1 MLLCSAATKGTAF
14 MPNVYIVDDD
24 VMAGRLLGQ
33 VLSAAGFA
41 ARSFASA
48 QDFLDAAPWLAPGC
62 LVADVRMP
70 GIDGLE
76 LLRRLTERA
85 MPFPAVMI
93 SGYADIPMAVRAIK
107 IGAVEF
113 VEKPFSEETILG
125 SIARA
130 QDRLARSGEET
141 DAARARLALLTER
154 EREVLEG
161 LVAGLP
167 NKTLAYDLGIS
178 VRTVEGYRA
187 RVMEKMQ
194 ARNLSHLVRLAL
206 VAGIEIAS

>member
-1 MLLCSAATKGTAF
+1 MAF

-24 VMAGRLLGQ
+24 VMAGHLLGQ

-113 VEKPFSEETILG
+113 VEKPFSEETILA

-130 QDRLARSGEET
+130 QDRLTRSGEKT
-141 DAARARLALLTER
+141 DAADAARARLGLNASETYSKVWSPASPTRHWPTTSASVSARWRAIGPASWKKCRPAICPIWCGSPWSRGSRSLL
-154 EREVLEG
+154 
-161 LVAGLP
+161 
-167 NKTLAYDLGIS
+167 DLI
-178 VRTVEGYRA
+178 
-187 RVMEKMQ
+187 
-194 ARNLSHLVRLAL
+194 
-206 VAGIEIAS
+206 

>member
-1 MLLCSAATKGTAF
+1 MAF

-24 VMAGRLLGQ
+24 VMAGHLLGQ

-70 GIDGLE
+70 GIDGIE

-85 MPFPAVMI
+85 MPFPAVVI

-113 VEKPFSEETILG
+113 VEKPYSEETILG
-125 SIARA
+125 SVARA
-130 QDRLARSGEET
+130 QDRLTRSGEKT
-141 DAARARLALLTER
+141 DAADAARACLALLTER

-167 NKTLAYDLGIS
+167 NKTVAYDLGIS
-178 VRTVEGYRA
+178 VRTVESYRA
-187 RVMEKMQ
+187 RVVEKMQ

>member
-1 MLLCSAATKGTAF
+1 VASL
-14 MPNVYIVDDD
+14 
-24 VMAGRLLGQ
+24 
-33 VLSAAGFA
+33 AGFA

-48 QDFLDAAPWLAPGC
+48 QDFLDAVPWLAPGC

-107 IGAVEF
+107 IGAIEF

-125 SIARA
+125 SVARA

-141 DAARARLALLTER
+141 NAADAARARLALLTER

-178 VRTVEGYRA
+178 VRTVENYRA
-187 RVMEKMQ
+187 RIMEKMQ
-194 ARNLSHLVRLAL
+194 APNLSHLVRLAL
-206 VAGIEIAS
+206 VAGVEIAS